1 MNTVKKIACALD
13 ASCRGD
19 LQPRAAPVGA
29 VRNTLP
35 FAFPLGREGAL
46 EALRPRRWPHSKS
59 SLALRGYT
67 FFIVGHPS
75 DRRTRSPPPPVAPSL
90 SKCGPAK
97 CGVPRWLVVLAT
109 RPAWAQW
116 GEARKVHRWQKMF
129 GGSGSAIDLV
139 F

>member
-1 MNTVKKIACALD
+1 M
-13 ASCRGD
+13 
-19 LQPRAAPVGA
+19 GA

-59 SLALRGYT
+59 ALALRGYT

-75 DRRTRSPPPPVAPSL
+75 DRRTSPSRSPRLAPFQMRTCQMRRSSL
-90 SKCGPAK
+90 
-97 CGVPRWLVVLAT
+97 VLAT
-109 RPAWAQW
+109 RPARAQW